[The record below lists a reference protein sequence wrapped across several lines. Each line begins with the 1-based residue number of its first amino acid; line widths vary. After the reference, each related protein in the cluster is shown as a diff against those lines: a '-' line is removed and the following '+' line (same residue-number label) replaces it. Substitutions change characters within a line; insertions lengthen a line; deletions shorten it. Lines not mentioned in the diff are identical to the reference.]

1 MAENQVRLAPN
12 NQDVLMKIKVLF
24 FARLKEQLG
33 ESSISVELVEGSD
46 TNTLKETL
54 LARGEQ
60 WLALNDEAILMAV
73 NQNHLSQVA
82 ILNNG
87 DEVAFFPPV
96 TGG

>member
-1 MAENQVRLAPN
+1 MI
-12 NQDVLMKIKVLF
+12 IKVLF

-33 ESSISVELVEGSD
+33 ESSINVELVEGSD

-60 WLALNDEAILMAV
+60 WLALDDEAILMAV

-82 ILNNG
+82 TLNNG